1 MDHPSIGVV
10 VVNYNGGDLTL
21 ACLRSVLDSSW
32 PPRLRV
38 VLVDNASEDGVVARV
53 RAELPAVE
61 VLENLENV
69 GFGAGCN
76 RGIRAAGD
84 VDYVA
89 LVNND
94 ATVEPGW
101 LRPLVAALE
110 TDPGVGAACPK
121 ILFAGR
127 YRYLELPSA
136 TTSRGRGDHRDLG
149 VLLGGARV
157 DDADVWRRVH
167 LVDGT
172 WGVEPDHD
180 DGAQWTGAVAHL
192 RVPLPHDAGAATASL
207 LLSADTPRAVEL
219 RSGDVVV
226 THTVGP
232 EPAWFDVPTRG
243 PGIQVV
249 NNAGTELGPGGF
261 GVDRGFQ
268 EPDDGSYD
276 VPIDVFAWC
285 GAAVLLRA
293 EYLDDV
299 GLFDEDLFLYYE
311 DLELAWRG
319 SSRGWRY
326 RYVPTS
332 VAHHVHA
339 ASSVS
344 GSAFKRYFDE
354 RNHLLV
360 LSRHGA
366 PTDAARAIGRSLLVT
381 ASYARRDLIAPML
394 TGRSPHAQVVQARLR
409 AWGGFVRRLP
419 GALTR
424 RRHDR
429 RTPRSKAT

>member
-1 MDHPSIGVV
+1 M
-10 VVNYNGGDLTL
+10 
-21 ACLRSVLDSSW
+21 
-32 PPRLRV
+32 
-38 VLVDNASEDGVVARV
+38 
-53 RAELPAVE
+53 
-61 VLENLENV
+61 
-69 GFGAGCN
+69 
-76 RGIRAAGD
+76 
-84 VDYVA
+84 
-89 LVNND
+89 
-94 ATVEPGW
+94 
-101 LRPLVAALE
+101 
-110 TDPGVGAACPK
+110 
-121 ILFAGR
+121 
-127 YRYLELPSA
+127 
-136 TTSRGRGDHRDLG
+136 
-149 VLLGGARV
+149 
-157 DDADVWRRVH
+157 
-167 LVDGT
+167 
-172 WGVEPDHD
+172 
-180 DGAQWTGAVAHL
+180 
-192 RVPLPHDAGAATASL
+192 
-207 LLSADTPRAVEL
+207 EL

-232 EPAWFDVPTRG
+232 EPAWLDVPTRG

-285 GAAVLLRA
+285 GAAVLLRGGVPRRRRA
-293 EYLDDV
+293 LRRRPV
-299 GLFDEDLFLYYE
+299 PVLRRPRTGL
-311 DLELAWRG
+311 AG
-319 SSRGWRY
+319 IVAGWRY

-394 TGRSPHAQVVQARLR
+394 AGRSPHAQVVQARLR
-409 AWGGFVRRLP
+409 AWVASSGDCP
-419 GALTR
+419 A
-424 RRHDR
+424 H
-429 RTPRSKAT
+429 

>member
-1 MDHPSIGVV
+1 M
-10 VVNYNGGDLTL
+10 
-21 ACLRSVLDSSW
+21 
-32 PPRLRV
+32 
-38 VLVDNASEDGVVARV
+38 
-53 RAELPAVE
+53 
-61 VLENLENV
+61 
-69 GFGAGCN
+69 
-76 RGIRAAGD
+76 
-84 VDYVA
+84 
-89 LVNND
+89 
-94 ATVEPGW
+94 
-101 LRPLVAALE
+101 
-110 TDPGVGAACPK
+110 
-121 ILFAGR
+121 
-127 YRYLELPSA
+127 
-136 TTSRGRGDHRDLG
+136 
-149 VLLGGARV
+149 
-157 DDADVWRRVH
+157 
-167 LVDGT
+167 
-172 WGVEPDHD
+172 
-180 DGAQWTGAVAHL
+180 
-192 RVPLPHDAGAATASL
+192 
-207 LLSADTPRAVEL
+207 EL

-232 EPAWFDVPTRG
+232 EPAWFDVPTTG

-394 TGRSPHAQVVQARLR
+394 AGRSPARPGGAGSAPRLGWLRPTIARRTDPPAPRPPDPPLESNLDQALLHGVEHPRDDDVEHLVEGGRRFEPEHVARL
-409 AWGGFVRRLP
+409 L
-419 GALTR
+419 
-424 RRHDR
+424 DR
-429 RTPRSKAT
+429 RDALLHVVVEGVVAHVAERACRR